1 MNGGCKYQDIINA
14 VTDGIVQ
21 VRLPTSAHR
30 GLHTIRGF
38 VFEL

>member
-1 MNGGCKYQDIINA
+1 MNGEWMSQDIIKTIAN
-14 VTDGIVQ
+14 GIVQ
-21 VRLPTSAHR
+21 VCLPTSTHR